1 MPDSPHTYG
10 GLTRAWDPA
19 IEQMGTVMTQTEHSL
34 ARLRTRWSAI
44 GAAVAITLGA
54 GGIGF
59 AQAAVDSGDK
69 PITVTVDSKRILDT
83 RINLGLAGGFAKDTP
98 REVQVTGAV
107 DVATDTG
114 TAEETVVPDGATAV
128 LVNVTVVFP
137 TDQGFLTL
145 RAGGATGAPS
155 TSTVNFQ
162 AGSVEPNA
170 ATVDLS
176 ADGKVQVWVFMPDA
190 AAKAD
195 VLIDVVGYTVDH
207 NHDDRYYTKADVDAL
222 LAAKADKPTGTSS
235 IRLRAAAFSQGNSA
249 ENGVTYY
256 WQNNFW
262 VTQSSTGAC
271 FVAPVTLP
279 AGATVTGVSATLQK
293 VGAGDIDLRLVSY
306 SGTVGTEMA
315 NITDT
320 GTGAGV
326 HVVSTSSITDPVVA
340 TSKDYAVHYCLT
352 ATEYFVG
359 ATIDFTYPD

>member
-1 MPDSPHTYG
+1 
-10 GLTRAWDPA
+10 
-19 IEQMGTVMTQTEHSL
+19 MTQPEHSL

-54 GGIGF
+54 GGIGL

-145 RAGGATGAPS
+145 RAGGAAGAPS

-176 ADGKVQVWVFMPDA
+176 ADGNVQVWVFMPDA
-190 AAKAD
+190 AATAD
-195 VLIDVVGYTVDH
+195 VLIDVVGYTIDH
-207 NHDDRYYTKADVDAL
+207 NHDDRYYTEDEVDAAVAAAV
-222 LAAKADKPTGTSS
+222 AAKA
-235 IRLRAAAFSQGNSA
+235 NSA
-249 ENGVTYY
+249 DVYTKAEVDATNLWAV
-256 WQNNFW
+256 
-262 VTQSSTGAC
+262 VSSTG
-271 FVAPVTLP
+271 TLTR
-279 AGATVTGVSATLQK
+279 GA
-293 VGAGDIDLRLVSY
+293 
-306 SGTVGTEMA
+306 
-315 NITDT
+315 N
-320 GTGAGV
+320 
-326 HVVSTSSITDPVVA
+326 A
-340 TSKDYAVHYCLT
+340 TSASQIATGSCL
-352 ATEYFVG
+352 A
-359 ATIDFTYPD
+359 PSP